1 MSGLEPFIAAAAS
14 AAASTAPTVGTVL
27 SGVGAVTG
35 LVGGIRQANA
45 IKAQGRAI
53 QEQRAYEAEQQRVA
67 AGQERAA
74 AQHAAAEEARVGRLR
89 ASQIQATAAAQ
100 GQSGNESI
108 MDILGNLDAE
118 TQYRKS
124 LELFE
129 GDKRSQ
135 QLEHGASL
143 SEFQG
148 QQEYSAAKTRATS
161 TRVGAFSD
169 FATSIGGT
177 LYNKYAPKKSQYSTR
192 ENITWINS

>member
-1 MSGLEPFIAAAAS
+1 MAELGMIVS
-14 AAASTAPTVGTVL
+14 A
-27 SGVGAVTG
+27 VGAVTG
-35 LVGGIRQANA
+35 LVGGMRQASA
-45 IKAQGRAI
+45 IKAQGRAV
-53 QEQRAYEAEQQRVA
+53 QRQREYEAEQQRVA
-67 AGQERAA
+67 AGQEVAA

-135 QLEHGASL
+135 QLEQGAAL

-148 QQEYSAAKTRATS
+148 QQEYSAAKTRASS
-161 TRVGAFSD
+161 TKIGAFAD
-169 FATSIGGT
+169 FATSMGGT
-177 LYNKYAPKKSQYSTR
+177 LYNKYAPKTSSSSPWSGYGGKETIVW
-192 ENITWINS
+192 NK